1 MRKLTLLFLTLLAP
15 LAAAEIKLPQVS
27 PSIRVEHAVGVS
39 RLEVRYHRPA
49 VKGRAIWGE
58 LVPYGKVWRLGAN
71 NATTLTL
78 SHPAKVNG
86 HDVPAGQYALFAI
99 PAADRWTLIL
109 NKKAEQWGAYFHDA
123 KEDLLRFDVKPQ
135 AAEHAEWFSIDVT
148 PASDRVL
155 EAAIRWEKI
164 RVPFTIEFDTPGIV
178 WKNIESELA
187 SPAAT
192 WESWHNAARY
202 AWQNGQRLNDAL
214 TWIDKANAMKESF
227 WNYELKALILRKL
240 GRTEEARPLMA
251 KAKELAAGKA
261 PKEYLEGI
269 DREVASWR

>member
-1 MRKLTLLFLTLLAP
+1 MRKIALLFAVLLAP
-15 LAAAEIKLPQVS
+15 SLVAAIQLPQVS
-27 PSIRVEHAVGVS
+27 PSVRVEHAVGVS
-39 RLEVRYHRPA
+39 KVELTFHRPA
-49 VKGRAIWGE
+49 VKGRTVWGD

-99 PAADRWTLIL
+99 PTAESWTLIL
-109 NKKAEQWGAYFHDA
+109 NKKAQQWGAYFYDQ
-123 KEDLLRFDVKPQ
+123 KEDQLRFEVKPQ
-135 AAEHAEWFSIDVT
+135 AGEHAEWFDIDIV
-148 PASDRVL
+148 PASDRLLHATVK
-155 EAAIRWEKI
+155 WEKL
-164 RVPFTIEFDTPGIV
+164 RVPFTIEFDTAGIV
-178 WKNIESELA
+178 WKNIETELA

-202 AWQNGQRLNDAL
+202 AWQNSVRLDEAL
-214 TWIDKANAMKESF
+214 VWIDKAHALRESF

-261 PKEYLEGI
+261 PKEYVEGL
-269 DREVASWR
+269 DREVASWK

>member
-1 MRKLTLLFLTLLAP
+1 MRKIALVLTLLTAP
-15 LAAAEIKLPQVS
+15 TVLAAIQLPQAS

-39 RLEVRYHRPA
+39 KVEVTYHRPA
-49 VKGRAIWGE
+49 VKGRAIWGD

-78 SHPAKVNG
+78 SHPARVNG

-99 PAADRWTLIL
+99 PTPESWTLIL
-109 NKKAEQWGAYFHDA
+109 NRKAQQWGAYFYDP
-123 KEDLLRFDVKPQ
+123 KEDLLRFDVKPRSG
-135 AAEHAEWFSIDVT
+135 EHAEWFAIDVT

-155 EAAIRWEKI
+155 NAVVKWEKLQ
-164 RVPFTIEFDTPGIV
+164 VPFTIEFDTAGIV
-178 WKNIESELA
+178 WKNIETELS

-202 AWQNGQRLNDAL
+202 AWQNGQRLDDAL
-214 TWIDKANAMKESF
+214 TWIDKAHSLKESF

-261 PKEYLEGI
+261 PKEYLEGL
-269 DREVASWR
+269 DREVATWK

>member
-1 MRKLTLLFLTLLAP
+1 MPKLTLFVLTLLAP
-15 LAAAEIKLPQVS
+15 FATAAITLPQAS
-27 PSIRVEHAVGVS
+27 PSVRVEHAVGVS
-39 RLEVRYHRPA
+39 KVEVRHHRPA
-49 VKGRAIWGE
+49 VKGRTIWGD

-99 PAADRWTLIL
+99 PTAEKWTLIL
-109 NKKAEQWGAYFHDA
+109 NKKAEQWGAYFYDA
-123 KEDLLRFDVKPQ
+123 KEDLLRFDVVPQ
-135 AAEHAEWFSIDVT
+135 PAAHTEWFAIDVT
-148 PASDRVL
+148 PASDRLL
-155 EAAIRWEKI
+155 EAAIRWEKL
-164 RVPFTIEFDTPGIV
+164 RVPFTIEFDTQGIV
-178 WKNIESELA
+178 WKSIETELA

-202 AWQNGQRLNDAL
+202 AWQNDQRLADAL
-214 TWIDKANAMKESF
+214 AWVDKAQALKESF

-240 GRTEEARPLMA
+240 GRTDEARPLMA

-261 PKEYLEGI
+261 PKEYIEGL
-269 DREVASWR
+269 DKEVAGWR